1 MALQIVWRNPTL
13 RPGIRPRVERV
24 VVDVYGAIYEVR
36 SEDET
41 YVFELLLPRAA

>member
-13 RPGIRPRVERV
+13 PLVIRPRVERV
-24 VVDVYGAIYEVR
+24 VVDVYGAIYAVR

-41 YVFELLLPRAA
+41 HVFELILPRAA